1 MADQDDERGRL
12 LLQDL
17 ARTVREKVSID
28 GEPLLQRRGLAKLDT
43 IAKMLNGAESLPGLR
58 VLRNSA
64 ERLRLQRDGR
74 NADVIVEWM
83 RDAGALALG
92 AERNGRR
99 ARSILYVWDEPAARW
114 TMMGGESELYDDLVV
129 VLVEYLYPEARAQ

>member
-1 MADQDDERGRL
+1 MPEQDDERGKL

-28 GEPLLQRRGLAKLDT
+28 GEPMLQRRGVAKLDT

-58 VLRNSA
+58 VQRNSA

-74 NADVIVEWM
+74 NADVVIEWM

-92 AERNGRR
+92 A
-99 ARSILYVWDEPAARW
+99 
-114 TMMGGESELYDDLVV
+114 
-129 VLVEYLYPEARAQ
+129 